1 MQGVH
6 PKVCTMQCISYLLLG
21 SCIFCLFS
29 SIVCPCIL
37 SFAQVVR
44 TEAVRL
50 TDAALLL
57 LTLIEHLYHIFCHN
71 LTIQTKRKV
80 YTQQL
85 KRRREKNLLKT
96 AEVFLYLVGWWCF
109 FFTKERS
116 KV

>member
-1 MQGVH
+1 MLILLHTEPGDRFVLLSA
-6 PKVCTMQCISYLLLG
+6 VCTMQCISYLLLG

-85 KRRREKNLLKT
+85 KRRREKK
-96 AEVFLYLVGWWCF
+96 LV
-109 FFTKERS
+109 KNS
-116 KV
+116 